1 MSNER
6 LSVSAAPRIRAV
18 AFDLDGLMFNTEH
31 VFQQTGTE
39 LLRRREKVATPELF
53 LRMMGR
59 RAEDG
64 FAAMI
69 EMYSLT
75 ETIEALRLES
85 EQIFLGLIDACLQPM
100 PGLHEL
106 LSTLE
111 ELGLPKGVATSSPR
125 RYLENLLNRFD
136 LSDRF
141 CMTLTA
147 EDVTH
152 GKPHPE
158 IYLKAARKLQVDPSE
173 MLVLEDSEAG
183 TRAAAAAGA
192 VAVSIPHDFSRH
204 HNFEAAAHIAERLD
218 DPLILNLVR
227 SSRAA

>member
-1 MSNER
+1 
-6 LSVSAAPRIRAV
+6 VIRAV

-39 LLRRREKVATPELF
+39 LLRRREKLATPELF

-75 ETIEALRLES
+75 ETIEELRLES
-85 EQIFLGLIDACLQPM
+85 EQIFLGLIDAHLQPM

-106 LSTLE
+106 LAAIE
-111 ELGLPKGVATSSPR
+111 EQGLPKGVATSSPR
-125 RYLENLLNRFD
+125 KYLENLLGRFELTHRFD
-136 LSDRF
+136 V
-141 CMTLTA
+141 TLTA

-158 IYLKAARKLQVDPSE
+158 IYLKAAERLKVDPSE

-183 TRAAAAAGA
+183 TKAAAAAGA

-204 HNFEAAAHIAERLD
+204 HNFEAAAHVAERLD
-218 DPLILNLVR
+218 APVILSLVH
-227 SSRAA
+227 SSAAD